1 MNGMGETLKLT
12 AKDGVTISAFKAVP
26 AGKPKGA
33 MVVLQEIF
41 GVNHHIKSVTDRY
54 AAQGYLSI
62 APALFD
68 RVGKG
73 IELDYTQDDIT
84 KGADIR
90 SKTKLDDTL
99 ADIEAAVKAVASPG
113 PVGVVGYCW
122 GGTLAYASACRV
134 PGIKAA
140 VGYYGGGIAAM
151 LGEKPK
157 VPVILHFGEKDKHIP
172 MSDVNTIKQAFPSMP
187 VYVYDADHGFNCDE
201 RGSHDKASADLALK
215 RTLAFFGEH
224 LR

>member
-1 MNGMGETLKLT
+1 MGETLKLT
-12 AKDGVTISAFKAVP
+12 AKDGATISAYKASP
-26 AGKPKGA
+26 SGKPKGA

-41 GVNHHIKSVTDRY
+41 GVNHHIRSVTDRY
-54 AAQGYLSI
+54 AAQGYVSI

-73 IELDYTQDDIT
+73 IELAYTQDDVT

-90 SKTKLDDTL
+90 SKTKLDATL
-99 ADIEAAVKAVASPG
+99 ADIEAAVKAVASAG

-122 GGTLAYASACRV
+122 GGTLAYASACRLS
-134 PGIKAA
+134 GIKAA

-151 LGEKPK
+151 LDEKPK
-157 VPVILHFGEKDKHIP
+157 VPVMLHFGEKDKHIS
-172 MSDVNTIKQAFPSMP
+172 MDDVNKIKKAFPSMP

-201 RGSHDKASADLALK
+201 RGSHDKPSADLALK
-215 RTLAFFGEH
+215 RTLAFFDEH

>member
-1 MNGMGETLKLT
+1 MGETLKLT
-12 AKDGVTISAFKAVP
+12 AKDGVAISAYKAQP

-41 GVNHHIKSVTDRY
+41 GVNHHIRNVTDRY

-62 APALFD
+62 APAVFD

-73 IELDYTQDDIT
+73 IELSYTQDDVT
-84 KGADIR
+84 KGAEIR
-90 SKTKLDDTL
+90 SKTKLEDTL
-99 ADIEAAVKAVASPG
+99 ADIDAAVKEVAGSG

-122 GGTLAYASACRV
+122 GGTLAYAAACRV
-134 PGIKAA
+134 SGIKAA

-151 LGEKPK
+151 LSEKPK
-157 VPVILHFGEKDKHIP
+157 VPVMLHFGEKDKHIS
-172 MSDVNTIKQAFPSMP
+172 MDDVNKIKRAYPSMP
-187 VYVYDADHGFNCDE
+187 VHVYEADHGFNCDE
-201 RGSHDKASADLALK
+201 RGSFDKPSADIALK
-215 RTLAFFGEH
+215 RTLAFFDEH

>member
-1 MNGMGETLKLT
+1 MKGMGETLKLT
-12 AKDGVTISAFKAVP
+12 AKDGATISAYKAVP

-41 GVNHHIKSVTDRY
+41 GVNHHIQSVTDRY

-73 IELDYTQDDIT
+73 IELAYTPDDIT

-99 ADIEAAVKAVASPG
+99 ADIEAAVKAVASAG

-134 PGIKAA
+134 AGIKAA

-157 VPVILHFGEKDKHIP
+157 VPVMLHFGEKDKHIP
-172 MSDVNTIKQAFPSMP
+172 ISDVNKIKQAYPSMP

-201 RGSHDKASADLALK
+201 RGSHDKPSADLALK
-215 RTLAFFGEH
+215 RTLAFFDEH

>member
-12 AKDGVTISAFKAVP
+12 AKDGATISAYKAVP

-41 GVNHHIKSVTDRY
+41 GVNHHIQSVTDRY

-73 IELDYTQDDIT
+73 IELAYTPDDIT

-99 ADIEAAVKAVASPG
+99 ADIEAAVKAVASAG

-134 PGIKAA
+134 AGIKAA

-157 VPVILHFGEKDKHIP
+157 VPVMLHFGEKDKHIP
-172 MSDVNTIKQAFPSMP
+172 MSDVNKIRQAYPSMP

>member
-1 MNGMGETLKLT
+1 MGETLKVT
-12 AKDGVTISAFKAVP
+12 AKDGATISAYKASP
-26 AGKPKGA
+26 SGKPKGA

-41 GVNHHIKSVTDRY
+41 GVNHHIRSVTDRY
-54 AAQGYLSI
+54 AAQGYVSI

-73 IELDYTQDDIT
+73 IELAYTQDDVT

-90 SKTKLDDTL
+90 SKTKLDATL
-99 ADIEAAVKAVASPG
+99 ADIEAAVKAVASAG

-122 GGTLAYASACRV
+122 GGTLAYASACRLS
-134 PGIKAA
+134 GIKAA

-151 LGEKPK
+151 LDEKPK
-157 VPVILHFGEKDKHIP
+157 VPVMLHFGEKDKHIS
-172 MSDVNTIKQAFPSMP
+172 MDDVNKIKKAFPSMP

-201 RGSHDKASADLALK
+201 RGSHDKPSAEVALK
-215 RTLAFFGEH
+215 RTLAFFDEH

>member
-1 MNGMGETLKLT
+1 MGETLKLT
-12 AKDGVTISAFKAVP
+12 PKDGVTISAYKATP

-41 GVNHHIKSVTDRY
+41 GVNHHIRSVTDRY
-54 AAQGYLSI
+54 AAQGYVSI

-73 IELDYTQDDIT
+73 IELAYTQDDVT

-90 SKTKLDDTL
+90 SKTKLEATL
-99 ADIEAAVKAVASPG
+99 ADIDAAVKEVASAG

-151 LGEKPK
+151 LDEKPK
-157 VPVILHFGEKDKHIP
+157 VPVVLHFGEKDKHIS
-172 MSDVNTIKQAFPSMP
+172 MDDVNKIKKAFPSMP

-201 RGSHDKASADLALK
+201 RGSYDKESAEVALN
-215 RTLAFFGEH
+215 RTLAFFEKH

>member
-1 MNGMGETLKLT
+1 MGETLKVT
-12 AKDGVTISAFKAVP
+12 AKDGATISAYKASP
-26 AGKPKGA
+26 SGKPKGA

-41 GVNHHIKSVTDRY
+41 GVNHHIRSVTDRY
-54 AAQGYLSI
+54 AAQGYVSI

-73 IELDYTQDDIT
+73 IELAYTQDDVT

-90 SKTKLDDTL
+90 SKTKLDATL
-99 ADIEAAVKAVASPG
+99 ADIEAAVKAVASAG
-113 PVGVVGYCW
+113 PVAVVGYCW
-122 GGTLAYASACRV
+122 GGTLAYASACRLS
-134 PGIKAA
+134 GIKAA

-151 LGEKPK
+151 LDEKPK
-157 VPVILHFGEKDKHIP
+157 VPVMLHFGEKDKHIS
-172 MSDVNTIKQAFPSMP
+172 MDDVNKIKKAFPSMP

-201 RGSHDKASADLALK
+201 RGSHDKPSAEVALK
-215 RTLAFFGEH
+215 RTLAFFDEH

>member
-12 AKDGVTISAFKAVP
+12 AKDGATISAYKAVP

-41 GVNHHIKSVTDRY
+41 GVNHHIQSVTDRY

-90 SKTKLDDTL
+90 SKTKFDDTL
-99 ADIEAAVKAVASPG
+99 ADIEAAVKAVASAG
-113 PVGVVGYCW
+113 PVGVVAIAG
-122 GGTLAYASACRV
+122 
-134 PGIKAA
+134 AA
-140 VGYYGGGIAAM
+140 RS
-151 LGEKPK
+151 
-157 VPVILHFGEKDKHIP
+157 P
-172 MSDVNTIKQAFPSMP
+172 MRRP
-187 VYVYDADHGFNCDE
+187 
-201 RGSHDKASADLALK
+201 
-215 RTLAFFGEH
+215 
-224 LR
+224 

>member
-1 MNGMGETLKLT
+1 MGETLKLT
-12 AKDGVTISAFKAVP
+12 AKDGVAIAAYKAAP

-41 GVNHHIKSVTDRY
+41 GINHHIRSVTDRY
-54 AAQGYLSI
+54 AAQGYLAI

-73 IELDYTQDDIT
+73 IELSYTQDDVT

-90 SKTKLDDTL
+90 SKTKLDATL
-99 ADIEAAVKAVASPG
+99 ADIDAAVKEVASAG

-122 GGTLAYASACRV
+122 GGTLAYAAACRV
-134 PGIKAA
+134 PGLKAA

-151 LGEKPK
+151 LNEKPK
-157 VPVILHFGEKDKHIP
+157 VPVMLHFGEKDKHIP
-172 MSDVNTIKQAFPSMP
+172 MDDVNKIKKAYPAMP

-201 RGSHDKASADLALK
+201 RGSYDKASAELALQ
-215 RTLAFFGEH
+215 RTLAFFDEH

>member
-1 MNGMGETLKLT
+1 MGETLKLT
-12 AKDGVTISAFKAVP
+12 AKDGVAIAAYKAAP
-26 AGKPKGA
+26 TGKPKGA

-41 GVNHHIKSVTDRY
+41 GVNHHIRSVTDRY
-54 AAQGYLSI
+54 AAQGYLAI

-73 IELDYTQDDIT
+73 IELSYTQDDVT

-90 SKTKLDDTL
+90 SKTKLDATL
-99 ADIEAAVKAVASPG
+99 ADIDAAVKEVASAG

-122 GGTLAYASACRV
+122 GGTLAYAAACRV
-134 PGIKAA
+134 PGLKAA

-151 LGEKPK
+151 LNEKPK
-157 VPVILHFGEKDKHIP
+157 VPVMLHFGEKDKHIS
-172 MSDVNTIKQAFPSMP
+172 MDDVNKIKKAYPAMP

-201 RGSHDKASADLALK
+201 RGSYDKASAELALQ
-215 RTLAFFGEH
+215 RTLAFFDEH

>member
-1 MNGMGETLKLT
+1 MGETVKLT
-12 AKDGVTISAFKAVP
+12 AKDGVTITAYKAAP

-41 GVNHHIKSVTDRY
+41 GVNHHIRSVTDRY
-54 AAQGYLSI
+54 AAQGYLAI
-62 APALFD
+62 APGLFD
-68 RVGKG
+68 RVGKD
-73 IELDYTQDDIT
+73 IELGYTQDDIT

-99 ADIEAAVKAVASPG
+99 ADIEAAVKEVASAG

-122 GGTLAYASACRV
+122 GGTLAYAAACRV

-151 LGEKPK
+151 LSEKPK
-157 VPVILHFGEKDKHIP
+157 VPTILHFGEKDKHIS
-172 MSDVNTIKQAFPSMP
+172 MDDVGKIKKAYPSMP

-201 RGSHDKASADLALK
+201 RGSYDKPSADLALQ
-215 RTLAFFGEH
+215 RTLAFFAEH